1 MFVFYITTTA
11 KWLVSLSWFDSIRSD
26 SIWIKFRRAAIKSFH
41 PYSSKTEAKQYIS
54 RPGCWKSLVIT
65 LYRPN
70 STSDPGVSTPRE
82 CFGVMRHRAAFRGV
96 TVAPPLT
103 LYSLGG
109 SVLLTCTQVLW
120 RGTLS
125 ETTECHMS
133 IYFITVGQKNPA
145 IPIIRT
151 KGWILASIIGRADY
165 WSVPYWLKKQ
175 SHFSDYSFFKCE
187 YFSVSFLPCDCKL
200 NVTVLWTQQDIWGT
214 WSRALRNT
222 NQLFF
227 KTSN

>member
-82 CFGVMRHRAAFRGV
+82 CFGVMRHWAAFRGV

-103 LYSLGG
+103 LCSLGG
-109 SVLLTCTQVLW
+109 SMLLTCTQVLW
-120 RGTLS
+120 CGTLS

-133 IYFITVGQKNPA
+133 IYFIATGQKKKEKA
-145 IPIIRT
+145 TIPIIR
-151 KGWILASIIGRADY
+151 KKRLNIGFNYWPGWLLVCPLLIEKTVAFL
-165 WSVPYWLKKQ
+165 WL
-175 SHFSDYSFFKCE
+175 
-187 YFSVSFLPCDCKL
+187 
-200 NVTVLWTQQDIWGT
+200 
-214 WSRALRNT
+214 
-222 NQLFF
+222 QLV
-227 KTSN
+227 